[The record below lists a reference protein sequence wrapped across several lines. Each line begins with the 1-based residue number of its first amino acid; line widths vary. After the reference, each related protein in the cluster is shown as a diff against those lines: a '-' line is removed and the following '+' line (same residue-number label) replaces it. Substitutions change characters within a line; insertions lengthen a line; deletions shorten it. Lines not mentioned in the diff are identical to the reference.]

1 MVGWLKFNI
10 IEKIPFIVYLEI
22 QCITFKT
29 EKSFIAHPWIQGS
42 VVGLEEYTAHDWR
55 AATSGTTR
63 SSYLVWVGPVEITS
77 ESHVHMVHFVKRSPG
92 EKKTRPSIAQNITT
106 TRNQTAAMNCHTY
119 IAPFTMEW
127 RLVSCLWRLWLPPPF
142 GLLCQF
148 ECRWHQD
155 HRCIFPNF
163 RPPVTLSTLSWF
175 CCRSRCRPVSS
186 WCRVS
191 LLPLELRCPSTRTQS
206 P

>member
-63 SSYLVWVGPVEITS
+63 SSYLVWVRPVIEPGVHTMSDEFIPQISCTIFLAFIRSKYITLYDSWAIGSCVKSWLDLMTKQNWYTKHFHKTTITS
-77 ESHVHMVHFVKRSPG
+77 S
-92 EKKTRPSIAQNITT
+92 
-106 TRNQTAAMNCHTY
+106 
-119 IAPFTMEW
+119 W
-127 RLVSCLWRLWLPPPF
+127 
-142 GLLCQF
+142 
-148 ECRWHQD
+148 
-155 HRCIFPNF
+155 
-163 RPPVTLSTLSWF
+163 TLSKTKIPITIIKAQM
-175 CCRSRCRPVSS
+175 R
-186 WCRVS
+186 
-191 LLPLELRCPSTRTQS
+191 
-206 P
+206 